1 MQRVSNLNTDGI
13 VLVDKPEGP
22 TSHDVVS
29 AVRKIFGTRKVG
41 HAGTLD
47 PMATGMLVLGLG
59 KATRLLGYLAA
70 SDKEYVATMRLG
82 MSTETDDA
90 QGTITQTSSADHVT
104 DDALLEVVREFRG
117 PIMQRPSSV
126 SAIKVQGKRAYAR
139 VRDGENVEIPAR
151 EVVIQD
157 LEILSIER
165 PEGLH
170 VIDVTVRVVCSAG
183 TYIRALARDIG
194 DGLEVGGHLTMLR
207 RTRSGLFT
215 QMTPLEELRDNPKLV
230 PLADALKIAFPT
242 VTLSPDDAQR
252 ARHGVRVVAPHDAK
266 SGITAILDD
275 AGNAISLANISHNE
289 IVPVVVFASE

>member
-1 MQRVSNLNTDGI
+1 MSDFNTDGI

-29 AVRKIFGTRKVG
+29 AIRKIFGTRKVG

-82 MSTETDDA
+82 MATETDDA
-90 QGTITQTSSADHVT
+90 QGTITSTASADHLS
-104 DDALLEVVREFRG
+104 DDQILEVVRTFRG
-117 PIMQRPSSV
+117 TIMQRPSSV

-139 VRDGENVEIPAR
+139 VRDGEEVELPER
-151 EVVIQD
+151 EVVVQD
-157 LEILSIER
+157 IEILEIAR
-165 PEGLH
+165 NTDLH
-170 VIDVTVRVVCSAG
+170 VVDVSVRVVCSAG

-194 DGLEVGGHLTMLR
+194 TGLQVGGHLTMLR

-215 QMTPLEELRDNPKLV
+215 QMTPLEELREMPKLV
-230 PLADALKIAFPT
+230 PLPEALKIAFPT
-242 VTLSPDDAQR
+242 VTISGEDVKRAQN
-252 ARHGVRVVAPHDAK
+252 GVRIVAPHYAK
-266 SGITAILDD
+266 SGLTGVLDD
-275 AGNAISLANISHNE
+275 KGNAISLANISNNE
-289 IVPVVVFASE
+289 IVPVVVFQSE

>member
-1 MQRVSNLNTDGI
+1 MSDSNTDGI

-47 PMATGMLVLGLG
+47 PMATGMLVLGVG
-59 KATRLLGYLAA
+59 KATRLLGHLAA

-90 QGTITQTSSADHVT
+90 QGTITATVNADHIT
-104 DDALLEVVREFRG
+104 DDQILEIVRTFRG

-139 VRDGENVEIPAR
+139 VRDGEDVVLPER
-151 EVVIQD
+151 EVVILD
-157 LEILSIER
+157 IEILETIHRAE
-165 PEGLH
+165 LH
-170 VIDVTVRVVCSAG
+170 VVDVTARVVCSSG

-194 DGLEVGGHLTMLR
+194 SGLGVGGHLTMLR
-207 RTRSGLFT
+207 RTRSGQFT
-215 QMTPLEELRDNPKLV
+215 NMTPLDELRDMPKLV
-230 PLADALKIAFPT
+230 PLPEALKIAFPF
-242 VTLSPDDAQR
+242 VVLSGEDAKR
-252 ARHGVRVVAPHDAK
+252 ARHGVRIVAPHDAK
-266 SGITAILDD
+266 SGLTGVLDD
-275 AGNAISLANISHNE
+275 QGNAISLANISNNE
-289 IVPVVVFASE
+289 LIPVVVFQGE

>member
-1 MQRVSNLNTDGI
+1 MSDINTDGI

-47 PMATGMLVLGLG
+47 PMATGMLVLGVG
-59 KATRLLGYLAA
+59 KATRLLGHLAA
-70 SDKEYVATMRLG
+70 SEKEYVATMRLG

-90 QGTITQTSSADHVT
+90 QGTITATVNADHIT
-104 DDALLEVVREFRG
+104 DDQILEVVRTFRG

-139 VRDGENVEIPAR
+139 VRDGEDVVLPER
-151 EVVIQD
+151 EVVILD
-157 LEILSIER
+157 IEILETIHRAE
-165 PEGLH
+165 LH
-170 VIDVTVRVVCSAG
+170 MVDVTVRVVCSAG

-194 DGLEVGGHLTMLR
+194 AGLGVGGHLTMLR

-215 QMTPLEELRDNPKLV
+215 SMTPLDDLRDMPKLV
-230 PLADALKIAFPT
+230 PLPEALKIAFPF
-242 VTLSPDDAQR
+242 VVLSGEDAKR
-252 ARHGVRVVAPHDAK
+252 ARHGVRIVAPHDAK
-266 SGITAILDD
+266 SGLTGVLDD
-275 AGNAISLANISHNE
+275 QGNAISLANISNSE
-289 IVPVVVFASE
+289 LIPVVVFQGE

>member
-1 MQRVSNLNTDGI
+1 MSDFNTDGI

-29 AVRKIFGTRKVG
+29 AIRKIFGTRKVG

-82 MSTETDDA
+82 VATETDDA
-90 QGTITQTSSADHVT
+90 QGTITSTSSATHIT
-104 DDALLEVVREFRG
+104 DDQILEVVRTFRG

-139 VRDGENVEIPAR
+139 VRDGEEVELPER
-151 EVVIQD
+151 EVVVQD
-157 LEILSIER
+157 IEILDIVR
-165 PEGLH
+165 DAQLH
-170 VIDVTVRVVCSAG
+170 VIDVSVRVVCSAG

-194 DGLEVGGHLTMLR
+194 AGLEVGGHLTMLR

-215 QMTPLEELRDNPKLV
+215 QMTPLEDLRDMPKIV
-230 PLADALKIAFPT
+230 PLADALKLAFPT
-242 VTLSPDDAQR
+242 VVISGDDVKRAQN
-252 ARHGVRVVAPHDAK
+252 GVRIVAPHDSK
-266 SGITAILDD
+266 SGLTGVLDD
-275 AGNAISLANISHNE
+275 NGNAISLANISNNE
-289 IVPVVVFASE
+289 IVPVVVFQSE